1 MYLNLFL
8 IVNTNCYF
16 SVVSAGPRERL
27 IDSMHLSF
35 AGASGF
41 TQAVVVTSD
50 SYYSLRLTICA
61 SYSPVSICI
70 FPCHKC
76 SYKDA

>member
-1 MYLNLFL
+1 MLMYLNLFL

-27 IDSMHLSF
+27 IDSMHLSL
-35 AGASGF
+35 ASASGF

-50 SYYSLRLTICA
+50 SYYYFLKSDHLCFLF
-61 SYSPVSICI
+61 SSI
-70 FPCHKC
+70 
-76 SYKDA
+76 